1 MERNPNVWYN
11 IGMDKDELIEIAERG
26 EDSRHQFKV
35 DIKSPDSLAAEIVAL
50 LNAAGGVV
58 LIGVDDKGGLVGLDS
73 AGVRRVNQMISNIG
87 SQHIRNPVSL
97 TTENIAIGDSRIV
110 VAVHVDEGLDKPYF
124 DKDGV
129 IWLKEGA
136 DKRRVASKEEI
147 RRLFESSASI
157 HADEQP
163 TRAKL
168 DQLDMLRFRSFFE
181 KDYGMSLPSDE
192 AELLRTVKNMNL
204 ATDDGH
210 LNLAGL
216 MMFGRHPEFLVPQ
229 FCVKAVR
236 ANGNDMAFTS
246 FMDRED
252 FKGTIPDLYAGAM
265 SFVMRN
271 MHKTQRAES
280 VNMPGESEIPRVV
293 FEELIVNALVH
304 RNYFVDAPIRI
315 LIFDDRVEVVSP
327 GSLPNHLTV
336 EKMLAG
342 NTNIRNPII
351 ASYVARGMLPYWGLG
366 SGIRRVKSA
375 WSQIQF
381 IDDKDGVQFRVVVYK
396 ASHAQNPAGVSSG
409 VINEAINSE
418 SGGINSESGGINSE
432 SGGINSESGGIKF
445 GSGGIR
451 YDTEGQDEALLD
463 IVSKHPGCKVDAI
476 QSITGFA
483 YRSIERSLARLVAEM
498 KIEYRGSKKTGG
510 YYLKERVN
518 DQVS

>member
-1 MERNPNVWYN
+1 
-11 IGMDKDELIEIAERG
+11 MDKAELIEIAKRG

-35 DIKSPDSLAAEIVAL
+35 DVTSPDSLAAEVVAL
-50 LNAAGGVV
+50 LNASGGFVF
-58 LIGVDDKGGLVGLDS
+58 IGIDDKSDLVGLD
-73 AGVRRVNQMISNIG
+73 ADGVRRVNQMISNVG
-87 SQHIRNPVSL
+87 SQHVKNPVSL
-97 TTENIAIGDSRIV
+97 TTENIAIGNSRV
-110 VAVHVDEGLDKPYF
+110 VIALHVDEGRDKPYF

-147 RRLFESSASI
+147 RRLFESSASL

-181 KDYGMSLPSDE
+181 KDYGLPLPTDA
-192 AELLRTVKNMNL
+192 AELLRTVTNMNL

-210 LNLAGL
+210 LNFAGL

-229 FCVKAVR
+229 FSVKAVR
-236 ANGNDMAFTS
+236 VNGNDMAFTS
-246 FMDRED
+246 YLDRED
-252 FKGTIPDLYAGAM
+252 FAGTIPDMYAGAM

-293 FEELIVNALVH
+293 FEEIIVNALVH

-315 LIFDDRVEVVSP
+315 LVFDDRVEVISP

-336 EKMLAG
+336 EKVLAG

-351 ASYVARGMLPYWGLG
+351 ASYVARGLLPYWGLG
-366 SGIRRVKSA
+366 SGIRRAQSA
-375 WSQIQF
+375 WQNIRF
-381 IDDKDGVQFRVVVYK
+381 INDRAGVQFRVVIYK
-396 ASHAQNPAGVSSG
+396 ELPEHDSADEGL
-409 VINEAINSE
+409 NETISPGE
-418 SGGINSESGGINSE
+418 GINGS
-432 SGGINSESGGIKF
+432 INSESGGIKSE
-445 GSGGIR
+445 SGGIKSESGGIKYESGGIK
-451 YDTEGQDEALLD
+451 YDTESQDEALLN
-463 IVSKHPGCKVDAI
+463 IVSQHPGCKVDAI

-483 YRSIERSLARLVAEM
+483 CRSIERSLARLIESK

-510 YYLKERVN
+510 YYVIESARSTKKT
-518 DQVS
+518 